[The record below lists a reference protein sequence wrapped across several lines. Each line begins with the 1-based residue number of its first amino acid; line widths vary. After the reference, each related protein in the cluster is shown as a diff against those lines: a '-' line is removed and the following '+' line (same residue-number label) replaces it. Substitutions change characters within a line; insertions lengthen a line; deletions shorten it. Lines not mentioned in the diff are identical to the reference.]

1 MNTLA
6 LGDWIV
12 IGAYLAGILAF
23 GLWSGRGQKST
34 RDYFLGKEDIPWW
47 GVGLSI
53 VATETSALTFI
64 SVPAMA
70 YGGYAGHLLA
80 GGIVGAQTAGIVARS
95 LVVFG
100 MALGVVGV
108 GSLFAVLGAMAGAL
122 VGAVTR
128 LDVRKAAAET
138 ATQSK

>member
-1 MNTLA
+1 MTMTRSKIPA
-6 LGDWIV
+6 LIGSAAAIIAFFV
-12 IGAYLAGILAF
+12 IGLL
-23 GLWSGRGQKST
+23 
-34 RDYFLGKEDIPWW
+34 
-47 GVGLSI
+47 
-53 VATETSALTFI
+53 
-64 SVPAMA
+64 PAMA

-80 GGIVGAQTAGIVARS
+80 GGIVGAESGGIIARA

-100 MALGVVGV
+100 MALGVVGI

-128 LDVRKAAAET
+128 LDARKPAAET

>member
-1 MNTLA
+1 MTRSKIPALVGATLA
-6 LGDWIV
+6 IV
-12 IGAYLAGILAF
+12 AF
-23 GLWSGRGQKST
+23 
-34 RDYFLGKEDIPWW
+34 FV
-47 GVGLSI
+47 VGL
-53 VATETSALTFI
+53 L
-64 SVPAMA
+64 PAMA

-80 GGIVGAQTAGIVARS
+80 GGIVGAETGGIIARA

-128 LDVRKAAAET
+128 LDVRKPAAEQ
-138 ATQSK
+138 APEAR